1 MFGKR
6 TCQVLETLLRELEM
20 NMANNY
26 KDNAQEDFVR
36 LEQEYR
42 LLVNA
47 GKLNGKQQTHYGQKI
62 DELKEV
68 LKGYTHKD
76 QKAVW

>member
-1 MFGKR
+1 M
-6 TCQVLETLLRELEM
+6 ETLLRELEM
-20 NMANNY
+20 DMANNY

-42 LLVNA
+42 SLVNA
-47 GKLNGKQQTHYGQKI
+47 GKLYGKQQTYYNQKI